1 MTAGR
6 QESPGFIIGC
16 PRSGTSILGEAIAKH
31 PGVAYLFED
40 ASISRVIQE
49 GRPDHRLARAD
60 ASPELLEA
68 FRRAMLEVARDIE
81 GDVLVEKN
89 PRHVIRIPFLAAA
102 FPAARFIHIIR
113 DGRDV
118 AASLMFRNR
127 GPRWGHVEIPGW
139 REVLQ
144 AHPEANHIRCAIQW
158 RDTVRIA
165 REDASE
171 LPVGSYKELRYEDL
185 LREPARIVSETLA
198 FLGLELHPEVQA
210 FLPKIQDSTAG
221 SYHARKQVRHYVD
234 DHSRRMGRHVENLTA
249 AQIAEVEAVC
259 GPLLRELGYGAGVT
273 GS

>member
-1 MTAGR
+1 MTAGL
-6 QESPGFIIGC
+6 SPAFIIGC

-31 PGVAYLFED
+31 PRVAYLFED
-40 ASISRVIQE
+40 ATVSRVIQE
-49 GRPDHRLARAD
+49 GRPDHRLGPGD
-60 ASPELLEA
+60 ATPELLESY
-68 FRRAMLEVARDIE
+68 RQAMREAASGLE

-89 PRHVIRIPFLAAA
+89 PRHVIRIPFLSAA
-102 FPAARFIHIIR
+102 FPGARFSHIIR

-118 AASLMFRNR
+118 TASLMFRNR

-139 REVLQ
+139 REILE

-165 REDASE
+165 REDARD
-171 LPVGSYKELRYEDL
+171 LPAGSYRELRYEDL

-210 FLPKIQDSTAG
+210 FLPKIQDTTAG

-234 DHSRRMGRHVENLTA
+234 DHARRVGRHVENLTA
-249 AQIAEVEAVC
+249 AQIAEVEVVC
-259 GPLLRELGYGAGVT
+259 GPMLEELGYG
-273 GS
+273 

>member
-1 MTAGR
+1 VTAGR
-6 QESPGFIIGC
+6 RESPAFIIGC

-31 PGVAYLFED
+31 PRVAYLFED
-40 ASISRVIQE
+40 TSVSRTIQE
-49 GRPDHRLARAD
+49 GRPDHRLGKSD
-60 ASPELLEA
+60 ATPELLES
-68 FRRAMLEVARDIE
+68 FRRAMLEAARDLG

-139 REVLQ
+139 KAILE

-158 RDTVRIA
+158 RDTVRLA
-165 REDASE
+165 REDARV
-171 LPVGSYKELRYEDL
+171 LPAGSYIEIRYEDL
-185 LREPARIVSETLA
+185 LREPARVVTETLG
-198 FLGLELHPEVQA
+198 FIGLELHPEVQA

-234 DHSRRMGRHVENLTA
+234 DHSRRVGRHVENLTA

-259 GPLLRELGYGAGVT
+259 GPMLRELGYG
-273 GS
+273 